1 VAAAAQ
7 RAKARRAS
15 DVPMSAVTPIADK
28 RGYGWIVRCLSKNPI
43 RCFDQMLPWCLLVP
57 FPPMP
62 SGVASAYFASKP
74 IRERLPSDLCV
85 SPTRSLQRRA
95 VPAAL
100 RTSGAAR
107 RLRRTCKEPSYS
119 LPWEVLTAPFA
130 IQRPAGIRIRNATLD
145 ELHVEAIG
153 PI

>member
-1 VAAAAQ
+1 
-7 RAKARRAS
+7 
-15 DVPMSAVTPIADK
+15 
-28 RGYGWIVRCLSKNPI
+28 
-43 RCFDQMLPWCLLVP
+43 
-57 FPPMP
+57 MP

-74 IRERLPSDLCV
+74 ITSIPLVEQRQLAHPLDRERLPSDLCV

-100 RTSGAAR
+100 RTSSAAR